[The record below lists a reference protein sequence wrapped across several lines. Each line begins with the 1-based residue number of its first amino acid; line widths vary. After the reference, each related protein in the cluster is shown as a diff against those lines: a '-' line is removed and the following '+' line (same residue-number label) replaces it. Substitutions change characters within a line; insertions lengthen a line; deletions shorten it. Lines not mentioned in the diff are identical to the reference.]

1 MKVAP
6 IADGPLNP
14 GLASMTLFF
23 SRQIR
28 GWDLRRN
35 VVNFVAE
42 DDGAPDIPVACAI
55 SMEALIEHF
64 GARNS
69 GKQAC
74 LTAFDRWRTAI
85 EQKASE
91 KHATQATKGS
101 ILLRKSDFD

>member
-1 MKVAP
+1 MA
-6 IADGPLNP
+6 L
-14 GLASMTLFF
+14 SF

-35 VVNFVAE
+35 VVNFLAE
-42 DDGAPDIPVACAI
+42 VDGKPDVPIACAI

-69 GKQAC
+69 SKQAC
-74 LTAFDRWRTAI
+74 LTAFDRWRAAI

-91 KHATQATKGS
+91 KHLVQIEKGP

>member
-1 MKVAP
+1 MA
-6 IADGPLNP
+6 L
-14 GLASMTLFF
+14 SF

-35 VVNFVAE
+35 VVNFIAQDDAE
-42 DDGAPDIPVACAI
+42 PEAAIACAI

-74 LTAFDRWRTAI
+74 LAAFDRWRAAI

-91 KHATQATKGS
+91 KHTAAAAKGT